1 VGIIMTVVTLN
12 DPANPRPSRPASVR
26 AVVAVIWLG
35 LAISAGLASVSLARG
50 GFGDAVHRI
59 QRDHPTPSHQQI
71 VLITAVTLGVL
82 WGLGL
87 VDALAA
93 WYLLRRR
100 RWAWVV
106 LLIGDFPGFL
116 SLAGAISGPHH
127 AYAALGVFPVLTLV
141 LLLQRDTRDYVR
153 KVN

>member
-1 VGIIMTVVTLN
+1 MTVVTLN

-87 VDALAA
+87 VDAL
-93 WYLLRRR
+93 L
-100 RWAWVV
+100 
-106 LLIGDFPGFL
+106 PGTCF
-116 SLAGAISGPHH
+116 AGAAGPGWSSSSVTSRGSSPSRGPSP
-127 AYAALGVFPVLTLV
+127 ALTARSPHSVCSRF
-141 LLLQRDTRDYVR
+141 
-153 KVN
+153 